1 MARGDTKPWVELF
14 DFLSTEEITP
24 AKTQSNFADG
34 RCYCRICD
42 TYIEFGTSV
51 KHAREH
57 KREMRTHRSRAARQV
72 KVEASRRLAR
82 ARKQRATVTA

>member
-14 DFLSTEEITP
+14 DFLSTEEITSE
-24 AKTQSNFADG
+24 KTQSLFADG

-42 TYIEFGTSV
+42 GYVIGSGE

-57 KREMRTHRSRAARQV
+57 RREMRTYRARKARRV
-72 KVEASRRLAR
+72 ATEASRRLAQ
-82 ARKQRATVTA
+82 ARKRRATVAA